1 MSSGQQLCRVP
12 AELPIKHMSAAGLCR
27 VHKVIK
33 MIRLVCELD
42 VNLDVFLTCLFGV
55 FLRVH
60 PVFTIFPTNPVAGG
74 SADCLSVTLTPDT
87 TCWYSRKPETT
98 HSVLCM
104 H

>member
-87 TCWYSRKPETT
+87 TC
-98 HSVLCM
+98 
-104 H
+104 